1 MKDCNRKYT
10 DNNNNLMIVKAVAK
24 AILAAIIIPARV

>member
-10 DNNNNLMIVKAVAK
+10 DNNNLMIVKAVAK
-24 AILAAIIIPARV
+24 AILAAIKIPARV